1 MIRSNH
7 FRETPRW
14 SWDRRGLLIITRR
27 VVFATGVFAE
37 VYA

>member
-7 FRETPRW
+7 PHETPRW

-27 VVFATGVFAE
+27 LVLGTGIFAN
-37 VYA
+37 VYS